1 MDLPSFNALPHDAA
15 TEELLACCAS
25 RRWAAAVAGLRPYR
39 DLDHLLA
46 EADEVWRALD
56 EDAWLEAIEAHPR
69 IGERAAG
76 DGAHARWSAGEQA
89 EAQRSEQAVRDE
101 IARLNVEYEERFEHV
116 FLISAAGR
124 SGEEILAELRRR
136 LDNSL
141 ETELKIAADEQA
153 KITRLRLERLI
164 EERAQ
169 VPRYVL

>member
-15 TEELLACCAS
+15 AEELFACCSS

-46 EADEVWRALD
+46 EADEAWRALD
-56 EDAWLEAIEAHPR
+56 EDTWLEAIEAHPR

-76 DGAHARWSAGEQA
+76 DGAHARWSAAEQA
-89 EAQRSEQAVRDE
+89 DAQSAEQAVRDA
-101 IARLNVEYEERFEHV
+101 IARLNVAYEERFEHV

-124 SGEEILAELRRR
+124 RGEEILAELRRR
-136 LDNSL
+136 LRNDPA
-141 ETELKIAADEQA
+141 TELRIAAEEQA

-164 EERAQ
+164 D
-169 VPRYVL
+169 